1 MNTDPKQSWYRFGRA
16 VWRRLNGLP
25 EASIRRPKGGRPRG
39 DGPTNQTAE
48 IDDDLVLGDTI

>member
-1 MNTDPKQSWYRFGRA
+1 MSPDPHTAYRFARA

-39 DGPTNQTAE
+39 DGPTNEASE
-48 IDDDLVLGDTI
+48 IDDDIIELQGV